1 MFVSYFLSLPFPCSI
16 NKLNL
21 LKIKKKCTALFVGL
35 GTIFVEFPQGRTLS
49 KKKKKKITFNSS
61 QKIKSSLTL
70 NQLYLL
76 FILDITQYQEFSA
89 KEKKIPVIN

>member
-35 GTIFVEFPQGRTLS
+35 GTIFVEFPQGRRFS
-49 KKKKKKITFNSS
+49 KKKKKITFNSS